1 MEDCSVKIRD
11 AKPEELVRPA
21 QAKELSPRQK
31 VAQEREAKFRKLLE
45 SLSDPAQIK
54 VIEPEKGEKLGT
66 LQAPRGAATAPDDE
80 QIVSVAWSTSC
91 ADAVG
96 RGSKFESSHREGSGC
111 RTRLEDRP
119 RRRRGTP
126 CRGGTVR
133 SAPRPVD
140 AGRRCPLEEGIV
152 DIRRVL
158 HVAHVVA
165 GVEPDTDEG
174 VVGEIGSGV
183 ADVGRVVRRDAA
195 HVQAGDRDRMRLKEL
210 SRCRVVDAR
219 NGAMAR

>member
-1 MEDCSVKIRD
+1 M
-11 AKPEELVRPA
+11 PLVADQSSR
-21 QAKELSPRQK
+21 
-31 VAQEREAKFRKLLE
+31 
-45 SLSDPAQIK
+45 
-54 VIEPEKGEKLGT
+54 
-66 LQAPRGAATAPDDE
+66 AATAKEVVVGPGWKTAPEDAEALHVAAE
-80 QIVSVAWSTSC
+80 QF
-91 ADAVG
+91 G
-96 RGSKFESSHREGSGC
+96 LLRGQ
-111 RTRLEDRP
+111 
-119 RRRRGTP
+119 GT
-126 CRGGTVR
+126 
-133 SAPRPVD
+133 PVD

-195 HVQAGDRDRMRLKEL
+195 HVQAGDRDRIRLDEL
-210 SRCRVVDAR
+210 SRRRVVDAR